1 MRKDYTSYAIYVAWI
16 IVIILTLIPFFRI
29 GFTTGDDIEYF
40 LNGRQGWRYL
50 FEETDRLAKEQGRFF
65 FYLTMPLGNI
75 PYLIDNFYFTK
86 IVQYGS
92 LILSYFL
99 FAYFVF
105 KIFKSRNLS
114 LILLLMLAT
123 WMQVTFNHHI
133 PITAYP
139 FSFSFAFSLD
149 IIACLLFIRY
159 LETGRYKWV
168 AWSALIFFSTLL
180 FYENNILFLACWGV
194 YILVRN
200 IRRFSLNKVFVKS
213 EFYKEIVPFILAG
226 CIYIVVYTAFQHH
239 FMTHYAGNA
248 LADNFSLSNFFQI
261 LWHCTTIMLPCMNFL
276 MEQSAIEFNSVLLGG
291 YTPSLLFALTH
302 APVRVYVWAFL
313 ACTLFIHYLHAL
325 HVSIPRRKLILGI
338 AFALALSFLVHVLIA
353 ATRKYNTEWYIW
365 MRGYTTSFYAL
376 FGITLA
382 LALCLFG
389 ILQMVRPYKWLYE
402 TITVMVTG
410 LMFVTLVLTGMA
422 NDNLSREWQR
432 SQNRFN
438 MLDEMAK
445 AGYFDQIPEGSILY
459 GPDLQYSL
467 NWGYHITKQPYG
479 IGRYLNVRSGKTY
492 FYETTPE
499 GVRQTAAAHPE
510 ARIYCL
516 QTGETVKAHELML
529 SVAEVGTGDELH
541 EKPLE
546 AWRAQTADIFYHSPT
561 TDYVLLYTCD
571 KAGRVTHNSFD
582 TVASTVGLNRLRCR
596 HPIRFGKLTRVSLTA
611 DASLLMPNDFSISNM
626 IGTDGTR

>member
-226 CIYIVVYTAFQHH
+226 CIYI
-239 FMTHYAGNA
+239 
-248 LADNFSLSNFFQI
+248 
-261 LWHCTTIMLPCMNFL
+261 
-276 MEQSAIEFNSVLLGG
+276 
-291 YTPSLLFALTH
+291 
-302 APVRVYVWAFL
+302 
-313 ACTLFIHYLHAL
+313 
-325 HVSIPRRKLILGI
+325 
-338 AFALALSFLVHVLIA
+338 
-353 ATRKYNTEWYIW
+353 
-365 MRGYTTSFYAL
+365 
-376 FGITLA
+376 
-382 LALCLFG
+382 
-389 ILQMVRPYKWLYE
+389 
-402 TITVMVTG
+402 
-410 LMFVTLVLTGMA
+410 
-422 NDNLSREWQR
+422 
-432 SQNRFN
+432 
-438 MLDEMAK
+438 
-445 AGYFDQIPEGSILY
+445 
-459 GPDLQYSL
+459 
-467 NWGYHITKQPYG
+467 
-479 IGRYLNVRSGKTY
+479 
-492 FYETTPE
+492 
-499 GVRQTAAAHPE
+499 
-510 ARIYCL
+510 
-516 QTGETVKAHELML
+516 
-529 SVAEVGTGDELH
+529 
-541 EKPLE
+541 
-546 AWRAQTADIFYHSPT
+546 
-561 TDYVLLYTCD
+561 
-571 KAGRVTHNSFD
+571 
-582 TVASTVGLNRLRCR
+582 
-596 HPIRFGKLTRVSLTA
+596 
-611 DASLLMPNDFSISNM
+611 
-626 IGTDGTR
+626 